1 MEKVSANS
9 FWKKFCKNIPA
20 LLGLIFISLTGIF
33 ALFAYFIIPDPS
45 IGANQIQISIA
56 GQKPGFSADFIRIP
70 YSGETKDNW
79 TSFFIGKQEMPEEI
93 PIDSFWIKENR
104 LYYKKFGF
112 NNEPSFDSIVNYKKN
127 GVEVINKKF
136 LLGTDS
142 FGRDLLSRLILGGR
156 ISFSVGF
163 ISVAI
168 ALLIGIFFGLM
179 AAYYGSFIDNSIQWL
194 INVIWSIP
202 TLLMVIALSLALGK
216 GLIQIFIAVGLSS
229 WVEIARVVRGQVLS
243 VKEKEYIEAAKAFGF
258 SDLRIMFR
266 HILPNILA
274 PIIVISAGNFAS
286 AILLE
291 AGLSFLGLGVQPPS
305 PSWGIMIKEHYGY
318 IVLDTAYLALVPG
331 FAIML
336 LVMAFN
342 FVGNGLRDAL
352 DVKMK

>member
-1 MEKVSANS
+1 MEKVLANN
-9 FWKKFCKNIPA
+9 FWKKFLKNKPA
-20 LLGLIFISLTGIF
+20 LLGLIFISLTGIS
-33 ALFAYFIIPDPS
+33 ALFAYFIIPDQS
-45 IGANQIQISIA
+45 VGANQIQISIA
-56 GQKPGFSADFIRIP
+56 GQKPGFKADFIRIP
-70 YSGETKDNW
+70 YLGKLKDDW
-79 TSFFIGKQEMPEEI
+79 TANFLGKQEIPEEI
-93 PIDSFWIKENR
+93 PIDTFWINENH

-112 NNEPSFDSIVNYKKN
+112 ANESAYDSIINYKLI
-127 GVEVINKKF
+127 GVEIVNKSF
-136 LLGTDS
+136 YLGTDS

-168 ALLIGIFFGLM
+168 SLLIGIFLGLL
-179 AAYYGSFIDNSIQWL
+179 AGYYGSFVDSIIQWL

-202 TLLMVIALSLALGK
+202 TLLLVIALSLALGK

-258 SDLRIMFR
+258 SDLRIMFK

-291 AGLSFLGLGVQPPS
+291 AGLSFLGLGVQPPA

-318 IVLDTAYLALVPG
+318 IVLDTAYMALVPG